1 MNESGAR
8 IIQTMK
14 AGIELMAEK
23 NSATSIALLFAPAL
37 IFLVLDLFGPPAVD
51 LLLDEKIWIPYVYY
65 GTSIVFGYILF
76 RRSRIVKDME
86 WHRSKS
92 IQRLEKVYKAEDKGI
107 WLRAE
112 DADNRL
118 SAAAINRPI
127 TSQKKA
133 VERLSGSVSQINRE
147 GGPTEIESNES
158 DVENVDLFLE
168 QEHVA
173 RSNARV
179 TGKTGPVESVQGVT
193 LEDSEKEESG
203 LLRGAIRRLS
213 EARDSAALNKVN
225 SQNLSVTE
233 KSRDPLK
240 SEQDSVERIFIRPGE
255 DYDPSPRSLS
265 SVAPSTTQSNELNQ
279 SNIRRCV
286 ECGSPMDSN
295 ESYCPK
301 CGSFSG

>member
-1 MNESGAR
+1 
-8 IIQTMK
+8 
-14 AGIELMAEK
+14 MAP
-23 NSATSIALLFAPAL
+23 SL

-65 GTSIVFGYILF
+65 GTSFVFGYILF

-92 IQRLEKVYKAEDKGI
+92 IQRLEKVYKAEDKGV

-112 DADNRL
+112 EADNRL

-147 GGPTEIESNES
+147 GGPTEIKSNES

-193 LEDSEKEESG
+193 LEESEKEESG
-203 LLRGAIRRLS
+203 LLKGAIRRLS
-213 EARDSAALNKVN
+213 EARESAALNQVN
-225 SQNLSVTE
+225 SQNLPVST
-233 KSRDPLK
+233 KSRDLIK
-240 SEQDSVERIFIRPGE
+240 SEEDLVERIYIRPGE
-255 DYDPSPRSLS
+255 DYDPSPESIR
-265 SVAPSTTQSNELNQ
+265 SVASSSIPSNDQIQ

-286 ECGSPMDSN
+286 ECGTPMDLN

-301 CGSFSG
+301 CGSFSA